1 MDSATQNQAN
11 EQQADIFAVMFEQFG
26 VGKSPIPRHRKRVLI
41 TDY

>member
-26 VGKSPIPRHRKRVLI
+26 VGNP
-41 TDY
+41 